1 MYTTNP
7 NDGYDLFQRAIVNRD
22 ADAWAAIR
30 ARYRPLMCVWARR
43 CPSFAA
49 SRESCEDIAD
59 EALARAWLALTP
71 ERFQAFP
78 SLPALLAYLR
88 TCVTS
93 VVIDIAR
100 KHQTYDR
107 MCAQLPDVVMAPL
120 EELVIARL
128 SQVELWDL
136 VNRLMKTDVERLVL
150 YERFVLDLPP
160 RVIQARHP
168 VVFPDVRIVYATLRN
183 LCDRLRMH
191 TALAEYTTA
200 FQNEA

>member
-7 NDGYDLFQRAIVNRD
+7 NDGYELFQRAIVNRD
-22 ADAWAAIR
+22 EDAWAAIGT
-30 ARYRPLMCVWARR
+30 RYRPLMCVWARR
-43 CPSFAA
+43 CPSFDA

-59 EALARAWLALTP
+59 EALARAWRALTP

-93 VVIDIAR
+93 LVSDIAR

-107 MCAQLPDVVMAPL
+107 TCAQLPDVVMVPL
-120 EELVIARL
+120 EELIVERL
-128 SQVELWDL
+128 GRGELWDL
-136 VNRLMKTDVERLVL
+136 VNRLMKTDAERLVL

-160 RVIQARHP
+160 RIIQARHP
-168 VVFPDVRIVYATLRN
+168 VIFPEVSIVYATLRN
-183 LCDRLRMH
+183 LCDRLRRH
-191 TALAEYTTA
+191 TALTEYAAA
-200 FQNEA
+200 F